1 MDAHERYLLDGVIAG
16 SGAKFT
22 IPVYQ
27 RNYEWEEE
35 NLQQLFDDIV
45 DLVDSDLDKRHFI
58 GTLCLKTEQK
68 YNNIIIDG
76 QQRITTTTILLK
88 ALHDIVTDPYI
99 KRDIREKY
107 LINRYKNVEENKL
120 FPSEIDKAAFNKIME
135 ITVYNPQP
143 SNEKEQKSKFYSAYL
158 FFRNK
163 IQQLFNETGTSEEDF
178 FDAIKGLYVVEMQLD
193 NDEDAQAIFESLN
206 SKGLG
211 LSTKDLLRNYI
222 LMSLPYSEQEVL
234 YKKYWYPIEVMLG
247 ENVQDFVLHY
257 LLAKRG
263 TDQFNRGK
271 RKTKTSNSNLYLSF
285 KKYMESAH
293 INKEN
298 LAEIESL
305 LQDMTNRAINY
316 KSVLD
321 LSKNKKSRLYDIVNT
336 LEQKTYFIP
345 LMYLYQLKDEGK
357 ITEEEIAKVV
367 NIFYSV
373 AMRKLVCRV
382 SATNNQYCAAIVQ
395 QLRILNAE
403 EYTSDDVCDI
413 IKTWGGQNA
422 APNDVVFAEC
432 LRTQPIYISLKSKKC
447 RHFMYELHKHKRK
460 EIILDE
466 NISIEHIMPQTLSE
480 EWLKQLQKDDSVE
493 KHEHYLHTIGN
504 LALTG
509 HNSELSNNT
518 FADKKEIYR
527 NSAFLETKAL
537 ADIEEWNI
545 DAIKERAENLIKIA
559 LEVWSLPTDIF
570 LAENS
575 TTYTE
580 AYHLENASVA
590 MKSLY
595 EKMKSKILTLGGVT
609 VEFKKKYITFKYRLN
624 VCDIVVQPNK
634 LKLIINMKQGTL
646 KDPQGLTRDVSG
658 IGHWGNGDYQ
668 VTVTDNKMLDEIFT
682 LIVQSYDNQK

>member
-35 NLQQLFDDIV
+35 HHQQLFDDIV
-45 DLVDSDLDKRHFI
+45 DLIDGGSDKRHFI

-88 ALHDIVTDPYI
+88 ALHDVVEDTYI
-99 KRDIREKY
+99 QRDIREKY
-107 LINRYKNVEENKL
+107 LTNRYKNIEENKL
-120 FPSEIDKAAFNKIME
+120 CPSEIDKPVFNKIMSM
-135 ITVYNPQP
+135 TTYNPKLFTE
-143 SNEKEQKSKFYSAYL
+143 SEQKSKFYRAYL

-163 IQQLFNETGTSEEDF
+163 IQQLFNETDTSEEDF
-178 FDAIKGLYVVEMQLD
+178 FEAIKGLYVVEMQLD

-222 LMSLPYSEQEVL
+222 LMSLPYSEQEIL
-234 YKKYWYPIEVMLG
+234 YKKYWYQIEVMLG
-247 ENVQDFVLHY
+247 EDVQEFVLHY

-263 TDQFNRGK
+263 TDHFYRGK
-271 RKTKTSNSNLYLSF
+271 RNTKTTHSNLYLSF

-293 INKEN
+293 INKDN

-305 LQDMTNRAINY
+305 LQDMTSRATNY
-316 KSVLD
+316 KAVLD
-321 LSKNKKSRLYDIVNT
+321 LSKNKKSRLYDVVNT
-336 LEQKTYFIP
+336 FEQKAYFIP

-357 ITEEEIAKVV
+357 ITEEEITKVI

-422 APNDVVFAEC
+422 TPNDVVFAEC

-466 NISIEHIMPQTLSE
+466 NISVEHIMPQTLSE
-480 EWLKQLQKDDSVE
+480 EWVNQLKKDGSVE

-545 DAIKERAENLIKIA
+545 DTIKERAENLIKIA

-580 AYHLENASVA
+580 DYHLENASGA

-595 EKMKSKILTLGGVT
+595 IKMKSKILALGGVT
-609 VEFKKKYITFKYRLN
+609 VEFKKKYIAFKYRLN
-624 VCDIVVQPNK
+624 VCDIVVKPNQ
-634 LKLIINMKQGTL
+634 LKLTINMKKGTL
-646 KDPQGLTRDVSG
+646 KDSQCLTRDVSE

-668 VTVTDNKMLDEIFT
+668 IIITNDKMLDEIFD
-682 LIVQSYDNQK
+682 LIAQSYNNQK